1 MAPICLERPPGGSG
15 EREVREAPG
24 KLGTECRR
32 QEMVAWSS
40 EGGAPGMQP
49 NRDQPRS
56 PGLRSVGCVFT
67 GKCPSPSG
75 PICRVRRKVPFLSHS
90 WTGPLCLPGLQT
102 SPLQC
107 PGDRAGPSTSQP
119 CPPRGGTPPLP
130 GSCQQ
135 WVWKGLGLGAC
146 CGRSGDRQPLAPP
159 TREGSLNTSV
169 PPGTQASLRPG
180 RCPGVGLAQP
190 HCPSGHSAQ
199 LALGLQSLP
208 SRPTLQP
215 AV

>member
-1 MAPICLERPPGGSG
+1 
-15 EREVREAPG
+15 
-24 KLGTECRR
+24 
-32 QEMVAWSS
+32 
-40 EGGAPGMQP
+40 MQP

-75 PICRVRRKVPFLSHS
+75 PICRVRRKVPVLSHS
-90 WTGPLCLPGLQT
+90 WTGPPCLPGLQT

-146 CGRSGDRQPLAPP
+146 CGRSGDRQPLVPP

-190 HCPSGHSAQ
+190 HCPSGHIS
-199 LALGLQSLP
+199 LQSQPHFSAPLNSTAFSLQFSSVTQSCTTLCNP
-208 SRPTLQP
+208 MECSRPGFPVHHQLPELTQTH
-215 AV
+215 VH